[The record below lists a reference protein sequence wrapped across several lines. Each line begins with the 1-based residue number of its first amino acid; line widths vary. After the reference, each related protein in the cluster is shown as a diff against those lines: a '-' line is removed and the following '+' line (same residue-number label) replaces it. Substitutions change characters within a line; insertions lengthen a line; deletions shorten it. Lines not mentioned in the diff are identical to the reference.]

1 MSTRKIDGMLFEQMM
16 RNGLNNLAAQEK
28 TINALNVFPVADGD
42 TGTNMRLTLES
53 GIRCAR
59 PTKLLCDYL
68 KALSSGM
75 LLGARGNSGVILS
88 QLFKGIYLELSRN
101 SAAAPVEMRNA
112 FIRGYKVAYESVI
125 RPVEGTIL
133 TVAREGI
140 EQTVR
145 QMRHPAD
152 LETLLEAYLSSMS
165 ISLAAT
171 PDVLPVLKEMGV
183 VDSGAKGYIAIVE
196 GMYRWL
202 KGEIFDQHP
211 DSHSLDAPPQADLSL
226 FDENSRFDQGY
237 CMEFILQ
244 LMRDPQYMA
253 PFLQADF
260 IRALEQR
267 GNSLVVVQDGSR
279 VKVHVHT
286 KKPASVIEYA
296 QQYGEFLTFKLENM
310 QLQHNEYLRDQ
321 QAAPAASADTQPAP
335 APKPHKALS
344 VIAAVNGEG
353 NRQTFTDLGCDFVI
367 DGGATMN
374 ASSED
379 FLNAIRQADADAVVI
394 LPDNA
399 NMLLAARQA
408 VELSGNTNA
417 KVLEAKTLAEGY
429 YALAMDVP
437 DSKDIDM
444 RVAQMNSG
452 IESIETLLI
461 TAAARAWEHNGVK
474 CEENECIALYRDEVI
489 VHSRQPLDTVIRA
502 LQRVEG
508 IEDRESCVFFRGKG
522 GNVQLEQEIERRV
535 GELFPMMECSFLD
548 GGQEIYDW
556 IIGIM

>member
-1 MSTRKIDGMLFEQMM
+1 MSTKKIDGMLFEQMV
-16 RNGLNNLAAQEK
+16 RNGLNNLSVHEK
-28 TINALNVFPVADGD
+28 EINALNVFPVADGD
-42 TGTNMRLTLES
+42 TGTNMRMTLES

-59 PTKLLCDYL
+59 PTRLLCDYL

-88 QLFKGIYLELSRN
+88 QLFKGIYLELSRAN
-101 SAAAPVEMRNA
+101 ATTPVGMRNA

-140 EQTVR
+140 EQATR
-145 QMRHPAD
+145 QLRHPED
-152 LETLLEAYLSSMS
+152 LETLLEAYLSSMA
-165 ISLAAT
+165 ISLSAT

-202 KGEIFDQHP
+202 RGEIFDQHQP
-211 DSHSLDAPPQADLSL
+211 ALSAPAQPQADFSL

-237 CMEFILQ
+237 CTEFILQ
-244 LMRDPQYMA
+244 LMRAPQYMA
-253 PFLQADF
+253 PFRQEDF

-286 KKPASVIEYA
+286 KKPAAVIEYA

-321 QAAPAASADTQPAP
+321 KETAPAPETVAAP
-335 APKPHKALS
+335 APKVHKLLS
-344 VIAAVNGEG
+344 VIAAVNGQG
-353 NRQTFTDLGCDFVI
+353 NRQIFTDLGCDIVI
-367 DGGATMN
+367 DGGPTMN

-379 FLNAIRQADADAVVI
+379 FLTAIRQTDADAVVI
-394 LPDNA
+394 LPNNA

-408 VELSGNTNA
+408 VDLSDKKNVR
-417 KVLEAKTLAEGY
+417 VLESKTLAEGY
-429 YALAMDVP
+429 YALAMNMP
-437 DSKDIDM
+437 DSTDVEM

-461 TAAARAWEHNGVK
+461 TAAARAYEHNGVSCK
-474 CEENECIALYRDEVI
+474 ENECIAVYRDELVFT
-489 VHSRQPLDTVIRA
+489 SQQPLDTVIRG
-502 LQRVEG
+502 LQMVED
-508 IEDRESCVFFRGKG
+508 IEDRENCVFFRGKNG
-522 GNVQLEQEIERRV
+522 DAAMEKEIQRRV

>member
-1 MSTRKIDGMLFEQMM
+1 MSTKKIDGMLFEQMI
-16 RNGLNNLAAQEK
+16 RNGLNNLSSHEK
-28 TINALNVFPVADGD
+28 EINALNVFPVADGD

-59 PTKLLCDYL
+59 PTRLLCDYL

-88 QLFKGIYLELSRN
+88 QLFKGIYLELSRAG
-101 SAAAPVEMRNA
+101 AAAPVEMRNA

-140 EQTVR
+140 EQATR

-152 LETLLEAYLSSMS
+152 MEELLEAYLSSMS

-171 PDVLPVLKEMGV
+171 PEVLPVLKEMGV

-202 KGEIFDQHP
+202 KGEIFDRHQP
-211 DSHSLDAPPQADLSL
+211 ALSAPGQPQTDFSL

-237 CMEFILQ
+237 CTEFILQ
-244 LMRDPQYMA
+244 LMRAPQYMS
-253 PFLQADF
+253 PFRQEDF

-286 KKPASVIEYA
+286 KKPAAVIEYA

-321 QAAPAASADTQPAP
+321 KEPAPREEIPAPAA
-335 APKPHKALS
+335 PKAHKAVW
-344 VIAAVNGEG
+344 VIAAVNGPG
-353 NRQTFTDLGCDFVI
+353 NRKTFTDLGCDYVI

-379 FLNAIRQADADAVVI
+379 FLTAIRQADADAIVI
-394 LPDNA
+394 LPNNA

-408 VELSGNTNA
+408 VELSGEKNVT
-417 KVLEAKTLAEGY
+417 VLEAKTLAEGY

-437 DSKDIDM
+437 DSKDINM
-444 RVAQMNSG
+444 RIAQMNSG

-461 TAAARAWEHNGVK
+461 TAAARAYEHNGVK
-474 CEENECIALYRDEVI
+474 CKENECIAVYRDELVFT
-489 VHSRQPLDTVIRA
+489 SAQPLDTVIRG
-502 LQRVEG
+502 LQMVEG
-508 IEDRESCVFFRGKG
+508 IEDRESCVFFRGKN
-522 GNVQLEQEIERRV
+522 GNAALEKEIARKV